1 VSLGDGDGGFAPAP
15 TVHVGSTTQFAYLC
29 TLAHLNGDAHLDL
42 LVSREDAGEVH
53 VLHGV
58 GDGTFTPAQ
67 VLPVGPQARALLV
80 ADLNGDGAQ
89 DLLVSCITGGGT
101 THAFLGTLE

>member
-1 VSLGDGDGGFAPAP
+1 MV
-15 TVHVGSTTQFAYLC
+15 VGNTFQFAYLG

-42 LVSREDAGEVH
+42 LVAREDAGEVH

-67 VLPVGPQARALLV
+67 VLPVSPQIRALLV

-89 DLLVSCITGGGT
+89 DLLVACISGAT
-101 THAFLGTLE
+101 TYAFLGTWE